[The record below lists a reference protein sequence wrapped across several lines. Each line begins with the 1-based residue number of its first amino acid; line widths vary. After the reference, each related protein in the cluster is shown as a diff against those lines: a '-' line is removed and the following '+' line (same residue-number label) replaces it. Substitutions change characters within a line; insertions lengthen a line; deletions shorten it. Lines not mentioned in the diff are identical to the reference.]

1 MEIHNIK
8 DVPDPILIRLNEL
21 MNTDCQPG
29 KFSLIDIR
37 DKYSKNTD
45 VLFLFEKDTPVYF
58 LLLDLFVKHKTVY
71 IHDVC
76 VNKLHRGK
84 SLFRKSLTFLKDHYV
99 KKGYATFTLDASDS
113 TKEEGLN
120 QKIRIHIFHKAGFD
134 INTETGYFTET
145 GDYTIIKTR
154 VLLDTKEIVEIQKK
168 EGKEG
173 DTYIV
178 RNDKG
183 KTYSIKINQIEQCLD
198 AESNQLSCPMIM
210 ELGTKGGRD
219 NRHNRHNRHN
229 RRKTRKQSR
238 V

>member
-1 MEIHNIK
+1 MMEIHNIK
-8 DVPDPILIRLNEL
+8 EISNDILNRLNEL

-45 VLFLFEKDTPVYF
+45 VLFLFDKENPVYF

-154 VLLDTKEIVEIQKK
+154 VLLDNKEIVEIQKK
-168 EGKEG
+168 ES

-210 ELGTKGGRD
+210 ELGTKGGKRKTI
-219 NRHNRHNRHN
+219 
-229 RRKTRKQSR
+229 KTRKQSR

>member
-8 DVPDPILIRLNEL
+8 DVPDDILIRLTEL

-45 VLFLFEKDTPVYF
+45 VLFLFEDETPIYF

-76 VNKLHRGK
+76 VNKKHRGK
-84 SLFRKSLTFLKDHYV
+84 SLFKTSLIFLKDYYI
-99 KKGYATFTLDASDS
+99 KKGYANFTLDASDS

-154 VLLDTKEIVEIQKK
+154 ALLDNDEIVEIQSK
-168 EGKEG
+168 EGTK
-173 DTYIV
+173 YLV

-183 KTYSIKINQIEQCLD
+183 KEYVIKIGQIEKCLD

-210 ELGTKGGRD
+210 DLHTMGGR
-219 NRHNRHNRHN
+219 RKTQ
-229 RRKTRKQSR
+229 KTRKQNR
-238 V
+238 A

>member
-8 DVPDPILIRLNEL
+8 DVPDHILIRLNEL

-45 VLFLFEKDTPVYF
+45 VLFLFDKENPVYF

-84 SLFRKSLTFLKDHYV
+84 SLFRTSLTFLKDHYV

-134 INTETGYFTET
+134 INTETGYFTEM

-168 EGKEG
+168 ES

-210 ELGTKGGRD
+210 ELGTKGGKRKTI
-219 NRHNRHNRHN
+219 
-229 RRKTRKQSR
+229 KTRKQSR

>member
-1 MEIHNIK
+1 MMKIDNIK
-8 DVPDPILIRLNEL
+8 AMPDDILNRLNEL

-45 VLFLFEKDTPVYF
+45 VLYLFEKDTPVYF

-84 SLFRKSLTFLKDHYV
+84 SLFKKSLAFLKEYYL
-99 KKGYATFTLDASDS
+99 KKAYTHFTLDASDS
-113 TKEEGLN
+113 VKEEGLN
-120 QKIRIHIFHKAGFD
+120 QKARIHIFHSAGFD
-134 INTETGYFTET
+134 INTETGYFTES
-145 GDYTIIKTR
+145 GDYTIINTR
-154 VLLDTKEIVEIQKK
+154 VLLDNKEVAEIQK
-168 EGKEG
+168 KEG

-183 KTYSIKINQIEQCLD
+183 KTYSIKINQIENCLD

-210 ELGTKGGRD
+210 DIGTKGGR
-219 NRHNRHNRHN
+219 RKSRTLK
-229 RRKTRKQSR
+229 RR
-238 V
+238 

>member
-8 DVPDPILIRLNEL
+8 EISNDILNRLNEL

-45 VLFLFEKDTPVYF
+45 VLFLFDKENPVYF

-154 VLLDTKEIVEIQKK
+154 VLLDNKEIVEIQKK
-168 EGKEG
+168 ES

-210 ELGTKGGRD
+210 ELGTKGGKRKTI
-219 NRHNRHNRHN
+219 
-229 RRKTRKQSR
+229 KTRKQSR